1 MTSTAPTLAAMDGTR
16 MLADLESGAVTAVEL
31 LERHLALLDGP
42 GAALNAVVDTE
53 RAGALRAAAAVDAAR
68 SAGEPVGP
76 LAGLPVTV
84 KDAFDAAGMRTSHGR
99 LSDARQATVDSPLV
113 RRLREAGAVVVG
125 KTNVPVYLADHQS
138 ANEDFG
144 RTRNPYDPQRS
155 PGGSSGGSGAAV
167 AAGLAVADF
176 GSDLAGSL
184 RVPAAWCG
192 LFGHRPSNGI
202 VSKLGHM
209 PWPEGGLLEPM
220 VSAVGPMTR
229 SAADSARFLD
239 AIAGAEGLEARAWR
253 LELPPP
259 RVSSLADARVAVW
272 LDDPACPVDTETRDA
287 IRAFA
292 DALARAGA
300 HVEELTDPPVR
311 GQEAIDL
318 FVRLQAGEVVHGFDE
333 EAYARSVRLV
343 EEGATG
349 RAGAMARGHLQSL
362 RDALDD
368 FEEQRAITARWA
380 DVHERHHVVLC
391 PAAPCAA
398 PVHSDVP
405 VDRRTLVLDGRE
417 YPAADTVNAW
427 SRISSLG
434 RGPATVVPVGPGP
447 VTGLPIGA
455 QLLGAYLDD
464 RTPLAVAMLAEE
476 AGLIGFT
483 PPEGF

>member
-1 MTSTAPTLAAMDGTR
+1 MTAVASSLAALDGTR
-16 MLADLESGAVTAVEL
+16 MLADLEAGAITAAEL
-31 LERHLALLDGP
+31 LEAHLTLLDGS
-42 GAALNAVVDTE
+42 GAELNAVVDTDRE
-53 RAGALRAAAAVDAAR
+53 GARAAAQAVDAQRA
-68 SAGEPVGP
+68 AGETLGP
-76 LAGLPVTV
+76 LAGLPVTI
-84 KDAFDAAGMRTSHGR
+84 KDAFDAKGMRTSHGR
-99 LSDARQATVDSPLV
+99 LSDARQATVDAPLV
-113 RRLREAGAVVVG
+113 RRLREAGAIVVG

-138 ANEDFG
+138 VNADFG
-144 RTRNPYDPQRS
+144 RTRNPFDPGRS

-229 SAADSARFLD
+229 SAADTARFLD
-239 AIAGAEGLEARAWR
+239 AIAGAEGLDSCAWR

-259 RVSSLADARVAVW
+259 RVESLAGTRVAVW
-272 LDDPACPVDTETRDA
+272 LDDPACPVDSETRTA

-292 DALARAGA
+292 DALDHTGA

-311 GQEAIDL
+311 GQEALDL
-318 FVRLQAGEVVHGFDE
+318 FVRLQAGEVVHGLDD
-333 EAYARSVRLV
+333 EAYARSVSLAR
-343 EEGATG
+343 ES
-349 RAGAMARGHLQSL
+349 AMARGHLQSL
-362 RDALDD
+362 RDALRD
-368 FEEQRAITARWA
+368 FEAQRAIAVRWA
-380 DVHERHHVVLC
+380 EIHERYDVVLC

-398 PVHSDVP
+398 PPHSDIP
-405 VDRRTLVLDGRE
+405 ADIRTLNLDGAE
-417 YPAADTVNAW
+417 VPAAEAVGAW

-434 RGPATVVPVGPGP
+434 RGPATVVPLGAGH
-447 VTGLPIGA
+447 TSGLPVGA
-455 QLLGAYLDD
+455 QLLGRYLDD
-464 RTPLAVAMLAEE
+464 RTPLKVAELAEQ

-483 PPEGF
+483 APKGW